1 LTQDMV
7 RDDRLYLE
15 GLAKELGVLL
25 VGRHGQGDG
34 GLMVGEGARGVVGLD
49 EVWVIW
55 MRARG
60 VGTSSLSVQSLV
72 NIDEQA
78 LLPPE
83 TLISILNDLPRHT
96 NPPINLL
103 TLPSALKVLHT
114 PHYST
119 QALLSR
125 LLTRLQPS
133 PSEKEY
139 EESIS
144 VIELASAENLAIG
157 ITKEMLESVEMSRK
171 EFGWQG
177 VGGVVRDDQASG
189 GVRWYR
195 DIISEWTID
204 LVQ

>member
-1 LTQDMV
+1 MV

-25 VGRHGQGDG
+25 VGRNGSG

-60 VGTSSLSVQSLV
+60 VGMCSLHVRCLV
-72 NIDEQA
+72 NTDEQA

-83 TLISILNDLPRHT
+83 TLISILNDLPSHT
-96 NPPINLL
+96 NPQINVL

-125 LLTRLQPS
+125 LLTRLQPD
-133 PSEKEY
+133 EKEY

-144 VIELASAENLAIG
+144 VIELASAESLAIG
-157 ITKEMLESVEMSRK
+157 ITKEMLESVEMTRK
-171 EFGWQG
+171 EYGVIGG

-195 DIISEWTID
+195 DLISEWTID
-204 LVQ
+204 RI